1 MKWKDVL
8 QMEKENRVPPRRV
21 EKTNEEWKRLLTA
34 DQFRVTRLH
43 ATERRFSGE
52 YCEAFSPGIYSCVCC
67 GTELFNSSVKFD
79 SGTGWPSF
87 SEPVSNNVVRYK
99 KDDSYGMQAIE
110 VECNVCD
117 AHLGH
122 VFPDGPAPTGLRY
135 CINSLSLEKNDEVKT
150 ILIDDIT
157 TLGGGCFWCTEAVFS
172 EIEGVNA
179 VVSGYAGGTTQNPT
193 YRQVS
198 QGKTGHAEVVQVRY
212 DPRKISY
219 ADLLRIFFATH
230 NPTSINRQGA
240 DMGEHYRSIIL
251 YHNKEQLDTAL
262 KVIREM
268 QSYYDKPIV
277 TEVVLYSTF
286 YEAEQSHKDYYR
298 NNPENAYCEMV
309 IHPKL
314 QKLRLKFQNAL
325 KKKQS
330 V

>member
-1 MKWKDVL
+1 
-8 QMEKENRVPPRRV
+8 
-21 EKTNEEWKRLLTA
+21 
-34 DQFRVTRLH
+34 
-43 ATERRFSGE
+43 
-52 YCEAFSPGIYSCVCC
+52 
-67 GTELFNSSVKFD
+67 
-79 SGTGWPSF
+79 
-87 SEPVSNNVVRYK
+87 
-99 KDDSYGMQAIE
+99 
-110 VECNVCD
+110 
-117 AHLGH
+117 
-122 VFPDGPAPTGLRY
+122 
-135 CINSLSLEKNDEVKT
+135 
-150 ILIDDIT
+150 
-157 TLGGGCFWCTEAVFS
+157 
-172 EIEGVNA
+172 VNA

-277 TEVVLYSTF
+277 TEVAPYSTF

-298 NNPENAYCEMV
+298 NNPENAYFEMV